1 MPVLQDEFLARMEVV
16 IKKKSSN
23 KVTIDE
29 VWVSE
34 KEMKDDLKWSAHI
47 GCTQNWNGPCIC
59 IYI

>member
-1 MPVLQDEFLARMEVV
+1 MPVLQDEFLARIEVV

-47 GCTQNWNGPCIC
+47 GCTQK
-59 IYI
+59 

>member
-1 MPVLQDEFLARMEVV
+1 MLQEEFLVRMEVV
-16 IKKKSSN
+16 IRKKSSN

-47 GCTQNWNGPCIC
+47 GCIQT
-59 IYI
+59 